1 MEFNWQIP
9 KILEDEVVGEA
20 TTDLYNQ
27 AQAMLK
33 DIIDNNR
40 FDARAVFGMFPAQRT
55 DADTVSV
62 FDEAGQM
69 LRIL

>member
-1 MEFNWQIP
+1 MKWSAKQQLTF
-9 KILEDEVVGEA
+9 
-20 TTDLYNQ
+20 YNQ

-69 LRIL
+69 LRILLSTYASNLTR

>member
-1 MEFNWQIP
+1 
-9 KILEDEVVGEA
+9 
-20 TTDLYNQ
+20 
-27 AQAMLK
+27 MLK

-62 FDEAGQM
+62 FDEAGQNVTHT
-69 LRIL
+69 LSTYVSNLTR